1 MGDPGQTQTTL
12 QAVQEVFRDVFEDDE
27 LSVAR
32 QTTARDVEDWDSLM
46 HVSLVVAIEQ
56 RFGVRFAS
64 GDVARLEN
72 VGQLV
77 DLVDDHVARKGD

>member
-1 MGDPGQTQTTL
+1 MDEPGQTL
-12 QAVQEVFRDVFEDDE
+12 QQVQEVFRDVFEDDA
-27 LSVAR
+27 LAIAR
-32 QTTARDVEDWDSLM
+32 QTTARDIEDWDSLM

-77 DLVDDHVARKGD
+77 DLVDDHVARKGG